1 MQIGDLVKYSDEL
14 LGLGECLGVVTG
26 INGKAVD
33 VQWLDRHVLG
43 SGRASHPEKSTELPE
58 FLEVVSASR

>member
-14 LGLGECLGVVTG
+14 LGLGECLGVVID

-33 VQWLDRHVLG
+33 VQWVDPH
-43 SGRASHPEKSTELPE
+43 STGREFSCELPE
-58 FLEVVSASR
+58 FLEVVSENR

>member
-1 MQIGDLVKYSDEL
+1 M
-14 LGLGECLGVVTG
+14 GLGTCLGVVIG

-33 VQWLDRHVLG
+33 VQWMDPH
-43 SGRASHPEKSTELPE
+43 STGREFSCELPE